1 MYYLHLVMTIQTK
14 LKKLSTDIGRSCWG
28 WKILIITCLC
38 LFCVYQVQDFGSS
51 YSSAIPESNVSVE
64 TKDVFN
70 AHQRTWITMALCW
83 SSNAQ
88 VHGKENFPYKGAAPF
103 STQLWMKFTPAK
115 VIMQIVYSEP
125 DISEELKEYK
135 RELES
140 YGAIVYLVPTGTE
153 LKVVLMNQ

>member
-1 MYYLHLVMTIQTK
+1 MTK
-14 LKKLSTDIGRSCWG
+14 WKKLSMDIGRSCWG
-28 WKILIITCLC
+28 WKILLITCFC
-38 LFCVYQVQDFGSS
+38 VFCVYQFQDFGLNYNSV
-51 YSSAIPESNVSVE
+51 IPESNVSVGNE
-64 TKDVFN
+64 NLTND
-70 AHQRTWITMALCW
+70 HQQTWITMALCW